1 LQLGT
6 DSFAAALFDEG
17 AGTQAGGMFNPAT
30 YEGLPKNKK
39 AIVVAAWGGGGYGP
53 GEARE
58 TYSVRD
64 PTVKN
69 VLGLMGTRG

>member
-1 LQLGT
+1 MQFGI

-39 AIVVAAWGGGGYGP
+39 AIVVAAWGGYGP